1 MRALH
6 VNSHPQGTRSPQVD
20 FYMYILQSTSK
31 AKDWQAETLP
41 MPLAVADKLV
51 RQRIAQA
58 SGCRRYRLV
67 KVRVA

>member
-1 MRALH
+1 M
-6 VNSHPQGTRSPQVD
+6 
-20 FYMYILQSTSK
+20 SK
-31 AKDWQAETLP
+31 QEKIARLETHLAWWTAKPL
-41 MPLAVADKLV
+41 PLAVADKLV

>member
-1 MRALH
+1 
-6 VNSHPQGTRSPQVD
+6 
-20 FYMYILQSTSK
+20 MYVLQSTTK

-41 MPLAVADKLV
+41 LPLAVADKLV